1 VRLLRAKAR
10 FQAALHRQ
18 DLAITEPV
26 TGGGSRQLIPRLV
39 LDFPLRR
46 DNSVV
51 FVAAKAIFP
60 SSSLRRHDD
69 PVGTVVD
76 VTEHPIT
83 GTFREWHDLEN
94 RFAAMRNDQP
104 LPALLDLLEILER
117 VRFESGFGNR
127 VFCHQ
132 SHDYGQDHQAVLI
145 SRLGQAQTGH
155 RCRKL
160 CRPGCPVNA
169 FI

>member
-1 VRLLRAKAR
+1 MTTWAGFGMRCESGWTDRVALVTLFFFSSRRRHTRSLRDWSSDVCSSD
-10 FQAALHRQ
+10 L
-18 DLAITEPV
+18 LAITEPV

-127 VFCHQ
+127 VFCH
-132 SHDYGQDHQAVLI
+132 
-145 SRLGQAQTGH
+145 
-155 RCRKL
+155 
-160 CRPGCPVNA
+160 
-169 FI
+169 